1 MSLVQIHFAGDIA
14 TNHQVSLRTLA
25 KSLGHLQ
32 NSMDRAFLEI
42 HYGKLYKY
50 AKMKHEFY
58 PEVELLV
65 QQPQEGGYILDFLA
79 TNKLTQSVIDRVSGA
94 VKGAV
99 ESSKNAGLDKSISI
113 EESLNNRITQIENG
127 IITPKDFQQ
136 MIDNPDDA
144 VIRKYGDR
152 AIVREVDQILS
163 IIRAEYAGDSTF
175 ELLLQGTESS
185 NFDFNR
191 ESAKRFHAVV
201 AKRDLGFPVL
211 YTASISSLDRHNLN
225 GKIVNKATSK
235 VSNIHF
241 LNEEFL
247 QLAVPFFD
255 KKQEMTFIG
264 SPMIEYGAFDPMAGD
279 IYFVNLA

>member
-65 QQPQEGGYILDFLA
+65 QEPQEGGYILDFLA

-99 ESSKNAGLDKSISI
+99 ESSQNEGLDKSISI
-113 EESLNNRITQIENG
+113 EETLNNRITQIENG

-175 ELLLQGTESS
+175 ELLLQGTDSS
-185 NFDFNR
+185 TFDFNR
-191 ESAKRFHAVV
+191 ESAKKFHAVV
-201 AKRDLGFPVL
+201 AKRDLGLPVF

-241 LNEEFL
+241 LNEDFL

-279 IYFVNLA
+279 IYFVKLA